1 MKKIKITLLLLVI
14 LLQGC
19 QWKHDG
25 KILKDKDGNLYKLKS
40 SEVRSES
47 YDLIVLPAAEID
59 SLLNSNKKHE
69 R

>member
-19 QWKHDG
+19 HWRYDG
-25 KILKDKDGNLYKLKS
+25 KILKDKDGNLYRLKS
-40 SEVRSES
+40 SGFRNES
-47 YDLIVLPAAEID
+47 YDLIVLPTAEID
-59 SLLNSNKKHE
+59 SLLHQKKEHE

>member
-14 LLQGC
+14 LVHGC

-25 KILKDKDGNLYKLKS
+25 KILKDKDGNLYRLKS
-40 SEVRSES
+40 SEVRNES
-47 YDLIVLPAAEID
+47 YDLIPLPTAEID
-59 SLLNSNKKHE
+59 SLLHQNKEHE